1 MKRKIFNVISS
12 TTPNPNCE
20 ALKDALE
27 VKKGQ
32 RKSLG
37 NELKKNNDAKNE
49 NQADLKSTKG
59 SLAIENK
66 QKSDLESLNSK
77 IDAKIQSN
85 KQWLQNHQN
94 ASPVVKKTL
103 RSQNQQ
109 LNNAKTAN
117 INTIKKLENRKKIRE
132 EAISLLEKEIA
143 QLQKNIDEINKDITK
158 KDAEIAKLNNQIK
171 EAGCK

>member
-1 MKRKIFNVISS
+1 
-12 TTPNPNCE
+12 
-20 ALKDALE
+20 
-27 VKKGQ
+27 
-32 RKSLG
+32 
-37 NELKKNNDAKNE
+37 
-49 NQADLKSTKG
+49 
-59 SLAIENK
+59 K

-132 EAISLLEKEIA
+132 EAISFLEKEIA